1 MTKKE
6 WQRHMAY
13 EALVILGMLALL
25 LFVCRLWPILLLV
38 ILGIFA
44 AALRLVFLS
53 SPKVQPI
60 QPEQQT
66 AASSA
71 PQRAVKSQRTA
82 QNAEDVLSFGDL
94 QTQVTRWVRQEY
106 PNARW
111 VWKYPN
117 AKARFQRGEDV
128 AILLNRAGGYREAVI
143 HLQGKRLFEIQYLC
157 APVENPRLEQL
168 EESAP
173 PQEGQ
178 PPMEEAASQPEPSQ
192 PEDYSLAAFE
202 WVESHLEE
210 LNTFCNECIAQKQD
224 FLLLTGGDLPEPA
237 AWPALCQELL
247 RNGLSCHMEEEGI
260 RIQIAREN
268 RRKE

>member
-1 MTKKE
+1 MSKKE

-53 SPKVQPI
+53 SPKIQPI
-60 QPEQQT
+60 RPEQS
-66 AASSA
+66 ASVSPE
-71 PQRAVKSQRTA
+71 PQQAVTNRETVDMEDA
-82 QNAEDVLSFGDL
+82 QSFGEL
-94 QTQVTRWVRQEY
+94 QTQITRWVRQEY
-106 PNARW
+106 PEARW
-111 VWKYPN
+111 VWKYPD

-157 APVENPRLEQL
+157 APVKNPRLEQP
-168 EESAP
+168 EEPAS
-173 PQEGQ
+173 PQEEQ
-178 PPMEEAASQPEPSQ
+178 PTMEEAASQPEPSQ
-192 PEDYSLAAFE
+192 PEDYSLTAFE

-210 LNTFCNECIAQKQD
+210 LNTLCNECIAQKQD

-247 RNGLSCHMEEEGI
+247 RNGLSCHMEEEGV
-260 RIQIAREN
+260 RIQIARED

>member
-25 LFVCRLWPILLLV
+25 LFVCRMWPILLLV

-44 AALRLVFLS
+44 AVLRLVFLS

-60 QPEQQT
+60 RPEQPT
-66 AASSA
+66 SVAPA
-71 PQRAVKSQRTA
+71 PQQAVTNREAENTEDA
-82 QNAEDVLSFGDL
+82 QSFGDL
-94 QTQVTRWVRQEY
+94 QTQITSWVRQEY

-111 VWKYPN
+111 VWKYPD
-117 AKARFQRGEDV
+117 AKARFQRGEDM
-128 AILLNRAGGYREAVI
+128 AILLNRRGGYREAVI
-143 HLQGKRLFEIQYLC
+143 YLQGKTAFRN
-157 APVENPRLEQL
+157 PVLVRAGREPQL
-168 EESAP
+168 EEPASP
-173 PQEGQ
+173 PEEQ
-178 PPMEEAASQPEPSQ
+178 PAMEEAASQPETSQ
-192 PEDYSLAAFE
+192 PEDYSLTAFE

-210 LNTFCNECIAQKQD
+210 LNTLCNECIAQKQD

-237 AWPALCQELL
+237 AWSALCQELL
-247 RNGLSCHMEEEGI
+247 RNGLSCRVQEEGV
-260 RIQIAREN
+260 QIEITRED

>member
-60 QPEQQT
+60 RPEQQT

-71 PQRAVKSQRTA
+71 PQRAVESQSAA
-82 QNAEDVLSFGDL
+82 QNAEDAQSFGDL
-94 QTQVTRWVRQEY
+94 QTRITRWVRQEY

-117 AKARFQRGEDV
+117 SKARFQRGEEL

-157 APVENPRLEQL
+157 APVDNPRLQHP
-168 EESAP
+168 EEAAS
-173 PQEGQ
+173 PQEEQ
-178 PPMEEAASQPEPSQ
+178 PSMKEAASQPEPSQ

-202 WVESHLEE
+202 WVEAHLEE
-210 LNTFCNECIAQKQD
+210 LNILCNECIAQKQD

-237 AWPALCQELL
+237 AWPALCHELL
-247 RNGLSCHMEEEGI
+247 RNGLSCHMEEEGV

>member
-44 AALRLVFLS
+44 AALRLVFFS

-60 QPEQQT
+60 RPEQQT

-71 PQRAVKSQRTA
+71 PQHAVKSQRTA
-82 QNAEDVLSFGDL
+82 QNAEDAQSFGEL

-106 PNARW
+106 PEARW
-111 VWKYPN
+111 VWKYPDS
-117 AKARFQRGEDV
+117 KARFQRGEEL

-143 HLQGKRLFEIQYLC
+143 RLQGKRLFEIRYLC
-157 APVENPRLEQL
+157 APAEKPRLEQQAEPAFRQEKPPTA
-168 EESAP
+168 EE
-173 PQEGQ
+173 
-178 PPMEEAASQPEPSQ
+178 PMSQPETPQ
-192 PEDYSLAAFE
+192 PEDYSLTAFE

-210 LNTFCNECIAQKQD
+210 LNTLCNECIAQKQD

-237 AWPALCQELL
+237 ARPALCQELA
-247 RNGLSCHMEEEGI
+247 RNGLISSMAEDG
-260 RIQIAREN
+260 IQIQIKRED
-268 RRKE
+268 RRKD

>member
-60 QPEQQT
+60 QPDQQEVAPHYVPQQSIT
-66 AASSA
+66 NQDSA
-71 PQRAVKSQRTA
+71 G
-82 QNAEDVLSFGDL
+82 AEDAQSFGEL

-106 PNARW
+106 PEARW
-111 VWKYPN
+111 VWKYPDS
-117 AKARFQRGEDV
+117 KARFQRGEEL
-128 AILLNRAGGYREAVI
+128 AILLNRAGGYREASI
-143 HLQGKRLFEIQYLC
+143 LLRGQRLFEIRYLC
-157 APVENPRLEQL
+157 APAEKLQL
-168 EESAP
+168 EEPAF
-173 PQEGQ
+173 PQEEQ
-178 PPMEEAASQPEPSQ
+178 PTLEEVASQPESSQ
-192 PEDYSLAAFE
+192 QEDYSLAAFE
-202 WVESHLEE
+202 WVESHLAE
-210 LNTFCNECIAQKQD
+210 LNGLYNECVAQKQD
-224 FLLLTGGDLPEPA
+224 SLLLTGGDLPEPA
-237 AWPALCQELL
+237 AWPALCQELA
-247 RNGLSCHMEEEGI
+247 RNGLSCRVQEEGV
-260 RIQIAREN
+260 QIEITRED

>member
-60 QPEQQT
+60 RPEQP
-66 AASSA
+66 AS
-71 PQRAVKSQRTA
+71 TA
-82 QNAEDVLSFGDL
+82 QQAVTNREAENAEDAQSFGEL
-94 QTQVTRWVRQEY
+94 QTRITRWVRQEY
-106 PNARW
+106 PEARW
-111 VWKYPN
+111 VWKYPDS
-117 AKARFQRGEDV
+117 KARFQRGEDM
-128 AILLNRAGGYREAVI
+128 AILLNRAGGYREASI
-143 HLQGKRLFEIQYLC
+143 LLRGQRLFEIRYLC
-157 APVENPRLEQL
+157 APAEKLQL
-168 EESAP
+168 EEPAF
-173 PQEGQ
+173 PQEEQ
-178 PPMEEAASQPEPSQ
+178 PTLEEAASQPEPSQ

-210 LNTFCNECIAQKQD
+210 LNTLCNECIAQKQD
-224 FLLLTGGDLPEPA
+224 FLLLTGGDLLEPA

-247 RNGLSCHMEEEGI
+247 RNGLSYHMEEEGI

>member
-44 AALRLVFLS
+44 AALRLVFFS

-60 QPEQQT
+60 RPEQQT

-82 QNAEDVLSFGDL
+82 QNVEDTLSFGEL

-106 PNARW
+106 PEARW

-117 AKARFQRGEDV
+117 AKARFQRGEDM

-157 APVENPRLEQL
+157 VPAEKPQL
-168 EESAP
+168 EEPAS
-173 PQEGQ
+173 PQEEQ
-178 PPMEEAASQPEPSQ
+178 PTLEEAASQPEPSQ

-237 AWPALCQELL
+237 AWPALCQELA
-247 RNGLSCHMEEEGI
+247 RNGLSCRVQEEGI
-260 RIQIAREN
+260 QIEITRED
-268 RRKE
+268 RRKD

>member
-44 AALRLVFLS
+44 AALRLVFFS

-60 QPEQQT
+60 RPEQQT

-82 QNAEDVLSFGDL
+82 QNVEDTLSFGEL

-117 AKARFQRGEDV
+117 AKARFQRGEEL
-128 AILLNRAGGYREAVI
+128 AILLNRAGGYREAAI
-143 HLQGKRLFEIQYLC
+143 HLQRRRLSEIRYLS
-157 APVENPRLEQL
+157 APVEQPRLEHL
-168 EESAP
+168 EEPASS
-173 PQEGQ
+173 QEKR
-178 PPMEEAASQPEPSQ
+178 PTAEEPKSQPEPYQ

-202 WVESHLEE
+202 WVEAHLEE
-210 LNTFCNECIAQKQD
+210 LNTLCNECIAQKQD

-247 RNGLSCHMEEEGI
+247 RNGLSCHMEEEGV
-260 RIQIAREN
+260 RIQITRED

>member
-6 WQRHMAY
+6 WQRRMAY

-53 SPKVQPI
+53 SPKVRPI
-60 QPEQQT
+60 HPGQQT
-66 AASSA
+66 GAFPATQCAAE
-71 PQRAVKSQRTA
+71 SQPAA
-82 QNAEDVLSFGDL
+82 QNADDAQSFGEL
-94 QTQVTRWVRQEY
+94 QTQITRWVRQEY
-106 PNARW
+106 PEARW
-111 VWKYPN
+111 VWKYPD

-157 APVENPRLEQL
+157 APAEKPQL
-168 EESAP
+168 EEPAP

-210 LNTFCNECIAQKQD
+210 LNTLCNECIAQKQD
-224 FLLLTGGDLPEPA
+224 FLLLTGGDLLEPA

-260 RIQIAREN
+260 RIQITREN

>member
-60 QPEQQT
+60 QPDQQEVAT
-66 AASSA
+66 HYVPQQAVTNQDSA
-71 PQRAVKSQRTA
+71 G
-82 QNAEDVLSFGDL
+82 AEDAQSFGEL
-94 QTQVTRWVRQEY
+94 QTRITRWVRREY

-111 VWKYPN
+111 VWKYPD
-117 AKARFQRGEDV
+117 AKARFQRGEDM
-128 AILLNRAGGYREAVI
+128 AILLNRAGGYREALI

-157 APVENPRLEQL
+157 APAEKPQL
-168 EESAP
+168 EEPAS
-173 PQEGQ
+173 PQEEQ
-178 PPMEEAASQPEPSQ
+178 PTLEEAASQPEPSQ

-210 LNTFCNECIAQKQD
+210 LNTLCNECIAQKQD

-237 AWPALCQELL
+237 AWSALCQELL
-247 RNGLSCHMEEEGI
+247 RNGLSCHMEEEGV

>member
-60 QPEQQT
+60 RPEQQT
-66 AASSA
+66 ATSSA
-71 PQRAVKSQRTA
+71 PQRAVKSQRSA
-82 QNAEDVLSFGDL
+82 QNVEDTLSFGEL
-94 QTQVTRWVRQEY
+94 QTQITRWVRQEY

-111 VWKYPN
+111 VWKCPD
-117 AKARFQRGEDV
+117 AKARFQRGEDM

-143 HLQGKRLFEIQYLC
+143 YLQGKRLFEIQYLC
-157 APVENPRLEQL
+157 APAEKPQL
-168 EESAP
+168 EEPASP
-173 PQEGQ
+173 PEEQ
-178 PPMEEAASQPEPSQ
+178 PAMEEAASQPETSQ
-192 PEDYSLAAFE
+192 PEDYSLTAFE

-210 LNTFCNECIAQKQD
+210 LNTLCNECIAQKQD

-237 AWPALCQELL
+237 AWSALCQELL
-247 RNGLSCHMEEEGI
+247 RNGLSCRVQEEGV
-260 RIQIAREN
+260 QIEITRED

>member
-60 QPEQQT
+60 QPEQP
-66 AASSA
+66 AS
-71 PQRAVKSQRTA
+71 TA
-82 QNAEDVLSFGDL
+82 QQAVTNREAENAEDAQSFGEL
-94 QTQVTRWVRQEY
+94 QTRITRWVRQEY
-106 PNARW
+106 PEARW

-117 AKARFQRGEDV
+117 AKARFQRGEDMV
-128 AILLNRAGGYREAVI
+128 ILLNRAGGYREAVI

-157 APVENPRLEQL
+157 ASAEKPQL
-168 EESAP
+168 EEPAS
-173 PQEGQ
+173 PQEEQ
-178 PPMEEAASQPEPSQ
+178 PTLEEVASQPEPSQ

-202 WVESHLEE
+202 WVEAHLEE
-210 LNTFCNECIAQKQD
+210 LNILCNECIAQKQD

-260 RIQIAREN
+260 RIQITRED

>member
-60 QPEQQT
+60 QPEQP
-66 AASSA
+66 AS
-71 PQRAVKSQRTA
+71 TA
-82 QNAEDVLSFGDL
+82 QQAVTNREAENAEDAQSFGDL
-94 QTQVTRWVRQEY
+94 QTRITRWVRQEY
-106 PNARW
+106 PEARW

-117 AKARFQRGEDV
+117 AKARFQRGEDM

-157 APVENPRLEQL
+157 APVENPRLQQP
-168 EESAP
+168 EEAAS
-173 PQEGQ
+173 PQEEQ
-178 PPMEEAASQPEPSQ
+178 PSMKEAASQPEPSQ

-210 LNTFCNECIAQKQD
+210 LNTLCNECIAQKQD

-237 AWPALCQELL
+237 AWSALCQELL
-247 RNGLSCHMEEEGI
+247 RNGLSCHMEEEGV

>member
-60 QPEQQT
+60 RLEQPT
-66 AASSA
+66 SVAPA
-71 PQRAVKSQRTA
+71 PQQAVTNREAENTEDA
-82 QNAEDVLSFGDL
+82 QSFGDL

-106 PNARW
+106 PEARW
-111 VWKYPN
+111 VWKCPD

-143 HLQGKRLFEIQYLC
+143 HLQGKRLFEIRYLC
-157 APVENPRLEQL
+157 APAEKLQL
-168 EESAP
+168 EEPAF
-173 PQEGQ
+173 PQEEQ
-178 PPMEEAASQPEPSQ
+178 PTLEEAASQPEPSQ
-192 PEDYSLAAFE
+192 PEDYSLTAFE
-202 WVESHLEE
+202 WVESHLAE
-210 LNTFCNECIAQKQD
+210 LNTLCNESIAQKQD

-260 RIQIAREN
+260 RIQITREN

>member
-44 AALRLVFLS
+44 AVLRLVFLS

-60 QPEQQT
+60 RPEQPT
-66 AASSA
+66 SVAPA
-71 PQRAVKSQRTA
+71 PQQAVTNREAENT
-82 QNAEDVLSFGDL
+82 EDVLSFGDL

-111 VWKYPN
+111 VWKYPDS
-117 AKARFQRGEDV
+117 KARFQRGEDMV
-128 AILLNRAGGYREAVI
+128 ILLNRAGGYREAVI

-157 APVENPRLEQL
+157 APVDNPRLEQL
-168 EESAP
+168 EEPAS
-173 PQEGQ
+173 PQEEQ
-178 PPMEEAASQPEPSQ
+178 PTLEEAASQPEPSQ

-210 LNTFCNECIAQKQD
+210 LNTLCNECIAQGQD

-237 AWPALCQELL
+237 ARPALCQELA
-247 RNGLSCHMEEEGI
+247 RNGLISSMAEDG
-260 RIQIAREN
+260 IQIQIKREN

>member
-6 WQRHMAY
+6 WQRRMAY

-25 LFVCRLWPILLLV
+25 LYVCRLWPILLLV

-44 AALRLVFLS
+44 AVLRLVFLS

-60 QPEQQT
+60 RPEQPT
-66 AASSA
+66 SVAPA
-71 PQRAVKSQRTA
+71 PQQAVTNREAENTEDA
-82 QNAEDVLSFGDL
+82 QSFGDL

-106 PNARW
+106 PEARW
-111 VWKYPN
+111 VWKYPD

-143 HLQGKRLFEIQYLC
+143 YLQGKRLFEIQYLC
-157 APVENPRLEQL
+157 APAEKPQL
-168 EESAP
+168 EEPASP
-173 PQEGQ
+173 PEEQ
-178 PPMEEAASQPEPSQ
+178 PAMEEAASQPETSQ
-192 PEDYSLAAFE
+192 PEDYSLTAFE

-210 LNTFCNECIAQKQD
+210 LNTLCNECIAQKQD

-237 AWPALCQELL
+237 AWSALCQELL
-247 RNGLSCHMEEEGI
+247 RNGLSCRVQEEGV
-260 RIQIAREN
+260 QIEITRED